1 MKKTFLVIALVLMTS
16 LGFSQNFPGKGK
28 IGIGIDGIN
37 SSPNFLMK
45 YFLSDKV
52 AGQVILGTDLDFPGG
67 DDITGKTKVNGTTF
81 RGGLSMVYHFTK
93 TRLSPYLGV
102 EGIYQYKKESG
113 YYDIGSEPDAK
124 SSLTAGIIFGGE
136 FFIDKNFSLG
146 IKESVNADIGFKRD
160 IPVEKGD
167 VKIGTNTVLTAR
179 YYF

>member
-1 MKKTFLVIALVLMTS
+1 MKKTFLVIALMVLTTI
-16 LGFSQNFPGKGK
+16 GYSQDYPGKGK
-28 IGIGIDGIN
+28 LGLGIDGIN
-37 SSPNFLMK
+37 TSPNFLLK
-45 YFLSDKV
+45 YFFSDNV
-52 AGQVILGTDLDFPGG
+52 AGQVIVGTDLDFPGG
-67 DDITGKTKVNGTTF
+67 DDVAGKTKVNGTTF
-81 RGGLSMVYHFTK
+81 RGGLSCVYHFTK
-93 TRLSPYLGV
+93 KRISPYLGV

-160 IPVEKGD
+160 IPVEKSD
-167 VKIGTNTVLTAR
+167 FKIGTSTVLTAR